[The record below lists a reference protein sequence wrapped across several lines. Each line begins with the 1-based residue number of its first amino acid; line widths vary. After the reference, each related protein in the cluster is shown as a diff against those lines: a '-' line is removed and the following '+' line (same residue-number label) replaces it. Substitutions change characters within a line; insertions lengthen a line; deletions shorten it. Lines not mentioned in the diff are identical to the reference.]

1 MSEKTVKM
9 VAAAAAAWPI
19 RFRTKCTEESMR
31 GDKRSGKKPH
41 FRMSAN
47 AGFNRFCILKYLCFV
62 CNSHNE
68 HSHTILIFFFFK
80 FYSIRCVF

>member
-31 GDKRSGKKPH
+31 GDKRSGK
-41 FRMSAN
+41 N
-47 AGFNRFCILKYLCFV
+47 
-62 CNSHNE
+62 
-68 HSHTILIFFFFK
+68 LIFECPQMLA
-80 FYSIRCVF
+80 SIGFAY